1 MHFCEALWLLGGGG
15 GDDLAKVQL
24 LTSTSESEVGFVHKI
39 HTHGMFGM
47 NGNGSI
53 KKTINKIYI

>member
-24 LTSTSESEVGFVHKI
+24 LASTSESEVGFVHKI

-47 NGNGSI
+47 NGNGS
-53 KKTINKIYI
+53 KK